1 MFQNLWENFLW
12 LIGGGEVEAVMPVP
26 QLILRAIITYIVAL
40 AIIRIG
46 KRRFMGSY
54 TTFDILLGFIVGS
67 ILSRAITGAVRFIDA
82 VLVVGVLMILHWVIA
97 AISYYSEYFGEIIK
111 DEPRKLIVD
120 GEIVEDALQKSKIGK
135 NDLMQALREEANLES
150 PEEVKTAY
158 LERDG
163 NITVIP
169 KPYEPQIV
177 EVKVENG
184 VQTVKILIGQH

>member
-1 MFQNLWENFLW
+1 MLNDLWEKFAW
-12 LIGGGEVEAVMPVP
+12 LLGAGEVDAVMPLP
-26 QLILRAIITYIVAL
+26 QLILRTIIIYIVAL

-67 ILSRAITGAVRFIDA
+67 VLSRAITGTVRFFDMVFIVA
-82 VLVVGVLMILHWVIA
+82 TLVILHWVIA
-97 AISYYSEYFGEIIK
+97 TVSFYSERVSKFIK
-111 DEPRKLIVD
+111 DSPRKLIVD
-120 GEIVEDALQKSKIGK
+120 GEIVEEALQKSKVGK
-135 NDLMQALREEANLES
+135 NDLLQALREEANIES
-150 PEEVKTAY
+150 PENVKTAY

-169 KPYEPQIV
+169 KTCEPQIL

-184 VQTVKILIGQH
+184 VQTVKILINQE

>member
-1 MFQNLWENFLW
+1 MFQNLWENFAW
-12 LIGGGEVEAVMPVP
+12 LIGGGEVDPVMPIP
-26 QLILRAIITYIVAL
+26 QLILRTIIIYIVAL

-67 ILSRAITGAVRFIDA
+67 ILSRAITGTVRFIDM
-82 VLVVGVLMILHWVIA
+82 VLVVGVLVILHWVIA
-97 AISYYSEYFGEIIK
+97 TISYYSEYFGTLIK
-111 DEPRKLIVD
+111 DKPRELIVD
-120 GEIVEDALQKSKIGK
+120 GEIKEDALQKSKIGK
-135 NDLMQALREEANLES
+135 KDLMQALREEANLES
-150 PEEVKTAY
+150 PEEVKIAY

-169 KPYEPQIV
+169 KPCEPQIV

-184 VQTVKILIGQH
+184 VQTIKILIDQG